1 MKIGLIALM
10 LVIAWLPVPSAAQQT
25 PDQTIKGSAPH
36 TEHIT
41 GKGCVQ
47 PGKLKNCVMVNDIK
61 AHRKYD
67 VFFKADNKPE
77 MYTAVEFEGIGYHQ
91 HSHCNDGQPVQVVN
105 WKPAEGECTKP
116 ATPPAKKTAPA
127 PKSN

>member
-1 MKIGLIALM
+1 MKVCLTALLLIISL
-10 LVIAWLPVPSAAQQT
+10 LLLPSAAQQSSNEGVV
-25 PDQTIKGSAPH
+25 KGSAPH

-47 PGKLKNCVMVNDIK
+47 PGKSKNCVMLSDIK

-67 VFFKADNKPE
+67 LFFKPDNKPD

-91 HSHCNDGQPVQVVN
+91 HSHCQDGQPLQVVN
-105 WKPAEGECTKP
+105 WKPGEGECTKP
-116 ATPPAKKTAPA
+116 ATPSSKAA
-127 PKSN
+127 PKSQ